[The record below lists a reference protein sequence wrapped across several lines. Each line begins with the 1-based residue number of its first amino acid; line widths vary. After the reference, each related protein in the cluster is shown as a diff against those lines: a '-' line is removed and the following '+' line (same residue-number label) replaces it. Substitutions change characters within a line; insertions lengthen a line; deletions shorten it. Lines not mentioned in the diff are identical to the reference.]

1 MKRPA
6 PDSTPTII
14 AASTLVDGLGTGGTG
29 SGATKYTREEETE
42 VVSEIVLVFEG
53 EVGIVE
59 AGYAT
64 LWTLAALNGIG
75 CGLDGDGQVS
85 GVHFTITG

>member
-1 MKRPA
+1 M
-6 PDSTPTII
+6 I
-14 AASTLVDGLGTGGTG
+14 AASTLADGSGTGGTG

-42 VVSEIVLVFEG
+42 VVSEIVLAFEDK
-53 EVGIVE
+53 VGIVE

-75 CGLDGDGQVS
+75 RGLDGDGQVF
-85 GVHFTITG
+85 GAHFKIAG

>member
-1 MKRPA
+1 M
-6 PDSTPTII
+6 I
-14 AASTLVDGLGTGGTG
+14 AASTLADGLGTGGTG

-42 VVSEIVLVFEG
+42 VVSEIVLAFQD

-64 LWTLAALNGIG
+64 LWTLAVLNGIG
-75 CGLDGDGQVS
+75 RGLDGDGQVL
-85 GVHFTITG
+85 GAHFTIAG